1 MADQTA
7 PSAETAAGA
16 KANQTVRANRTIGLI
31 VNPTAGK
38 GRGAS
43 VRDLVTQRFAA
54 AGVHLLDCSAE
65 SASAAIK
72 KAKDAAGKQQIQALV
87 VVGGDGMAHLG
98 VNVCVEAQ
106 IPLGIIAVGTGND
119 SARELGFPI
128 LDPEAGVD
136 FVVEN
141 LNSKR
146 RVDAIRLETSTGMH
160 WVIGSASAGF
170 DALVNRRANGLKWPK
185 GQRRYEVAMLLEL
198 AKFKPLKYEVEIDG
212 VKASFSAM
220 LCAIANG
227 PAFGGGMR
235 IAPEASMSDGKLD
248 LFVVHSISRLEL
260 IKIFPKV
267 YTGGHVTHPAVEFF
281 KGEHI
286 RIQPSSESGPV
297 PAFADGESVGEGSLD
312 ARIAAGALPVLA

>member
-1 MADQTA
+1 MTSEAQSGLEA
-7 PSAETAAGA
+7 SSALSSTR
-16 KANQTVRANRTIGLI
+16 TVGLI
-31 VNPTAGK
+31 INPTAGK
-38 GRGAS
+38 GRGTS
-43 VRDLVTQRFAA
+43 VRDLVTERFAA
-54 AGVHLLDCSAE
+54 AGVQLLDLSAE

-72 KAKDAAGKQQIQALV
+72 KAKDAATKHKIQALV

-106 IPLGIIAVGTGND
+106 IPLGIIAVGTLND

-128 LDPEAGVD
+128 LDPAAGVD
-136 FVVEN
+136 FIVRN
-141 LNSKR
+141 LDSKR

-170 DALVNRRANGLKWPK
+170 DALVNRRANKLKWPR

-212 VKASFSAM
+212 VKTSFSAM

-235 IAPEASMSDGKLD
+235 IAPEASMSDGELD

-286 RIQPSSESGPV
+286 RIQPTSESGAV

>member
-1 MADQTA
+1 MSNQ
-7 PSAETAAGA
+7 SAA
-16 KANQTVRANRTIGLI
+16 KRTVGLI
-31 VNPTAGK
+31 VNPTAGR
-38 GRGAS
+38 GRGAR
-43 VRDLVTQRFAA
+43 VRDQVIELFTAS
-54 AGVHLLDCSAE
+54 GVEILDCSADT
-65 SASAAIK
+65 AAAAIT
-72 KAKDAAGKQQIQALV
+72 KAKNAALAQKIQALV

-106 IPLGIIAVGTGND
+106 IPLGIVAVGTGND

-128 LDPEAGVD
+128 LDPVAGVKFIIEHLD
-136 FVVEN
+136 
-141 LNSKR
+141 SKR

-170 DALVNRRANGLKWPK
+170 DALVNRRANQLKWPK

-198 AKFKPLKYEVEIDG
+198 AKFKPLKYVVEIDG
-212 VKASFSAM
+212 QKSSFSAM

-235 IAPEASMSDGKLD
+235 IAPEASMIDGKLD

-281 KGEHI
+281 RGEHI
-286 RIQPSSESGPV
+286 RIEPSSDSGKV

-312 ARIAAGALPVLA
+312 ARVASGALPVLA

>member
-1 MADQTA
+1 M
-7 PSAETAAGA
+7 SGKAA
-16 KANQTVRANRTIGLI
+16 VRGNATSRAAATRTIGLI
-31 VNPTAGK
+31 VNPTAGR
-38 GRGAS
+38 GRGAT
-43 VRDLVTQRFAA
+43 VRDLIIERFAA
-54 AGVHLLDCSAE
+54 AGVKILDCSAE
-65 SASAAIK
+65 SASAANK
-72 KAKDAAGKQQIQALV
+72 NAKDAASKQKIQALV

-128 LDPEAGVD
+128 LDPAAGVD
-136 FVVEN
+136 FIVN
-141 LNSKR
+141 HLDSKR

-170 DALVNRRANGLKWPK
+170 DALVNRRANRLKWPK

-212 VKASFSAM
+212 VKSSFSAM

-235 IAPEASMSDGKLD
+235 IAPEASMSDGQLD

-260 IKIFPKV
+260 IKIFPRV

-286 RIQPSSESGPV
+286 RIHPSSEAGTV

-312 ARIAAGALPVLA
+312 ARVAAGALPVLA

>member
-1 MADQTA
+1 MPTKFA
-7 PSAETAAGA
+7 
-16 KANQTVRANRTIGLI
+16 VNRTVGLI
-31 VNPTAGK
+31 VNPTAGR
-38 GRGAS
+38 GRGAQ
-43 VRDLVTQRFAA
+43 VRSQVMELFAA
-54 AGVHLLDCSAE
+54 AGVSILDCSAE

-72 KAKDAAGKQQIQALV
+72 IAKDAAGAQKIQALV

-128 LDPEAGVD
+128 LDPVAGVAFILEHLD
-136 FVVEN
+136 
-141 LNSKR
+141 SKR

-170 DALVNRRANGLKWPK
+170 DALVNRRANRLKWPK

-198 AKFKPLKYEVEIDG
+198 AKFKPLRYEVEIDG
-212 VKASFSAM
+212 RRSSFSAM

-235 IAPEASMSDGKLD
+235 IAPDASMADGKLD
-248 LFVVHSISRLEL
+248 LFVVHSISRFEL

-267 YTGGHVTHPAVEFF
+267 YSGGHVTHPAVEFF
-281 KGEHI
+281 RGEHI
-286 RIQPSSESGPV
+286 RIAPSSQDGEV

-312 ARIAAGALPVLA
+312 ARVAAGALPVLA

>member
-1 MADQTA
+1 MVTKV
-7 PSAETAAGA
+7 P
-16 KANQTVRANRTIGLI
+16 VNRTVGLI
-31 VNPTAGK
+31 VNPTAGR
-38 GRGAS
+38 GRGAQ
-43 VRDLVTQRFAA
+43 VRSQVMELFAA
-54 AGVHLLDCSAE
+54 AGVSILDCSAE

-72 KAKDAAGKQQIQALV
+72 MAKDAAGALKIQALV

-98 VNVCVEAQ
+98 VNVCVESQ

-128 LDPEAGVD
+128 LDPAAGVAFILEHLD
-136 FVVEN
+136 
-141 LNSKR
+141 SKR

-170 DALVNRRANGLKWPK
+170 DALVNRRANQLKWPK

-198 AKFKPLKYEVEIDG
+198 AKFKPLRYEVEIDG
-212 VKASFSAM
+212 QRSAFSAM

-235 IAPEASMSDGKLD
+235 IAPEASMADGKLD

-267 YTGGHVTHPAVEFF
+267 YSGGHVTHPAVEFF
-281 KGEHI
+281 RGEHI
-286 RIQPSSESGPV
+286 RITPSSRDGKV

-312 ARIAAGALPVLA
+312 ARVAAGALPVLA